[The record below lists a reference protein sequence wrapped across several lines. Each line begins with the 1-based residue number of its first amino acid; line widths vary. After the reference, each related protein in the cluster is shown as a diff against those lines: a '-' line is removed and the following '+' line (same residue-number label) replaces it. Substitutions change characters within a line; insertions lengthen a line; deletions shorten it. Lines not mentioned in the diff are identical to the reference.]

1 MMYYLVPE
9 SKCKVGG
16 DKGCW
21 LGVKPMIQNWI
32 KDGWLHIQ
40 MYRQKV
46 NVQSIEGLNCFLCM
60 QPSFGISPVF

>member
-46 NVQSIEGLNCFLCM
+46 NVQSIEGLNCFT
-60 QPSFGISPVF
+60 SFGISPVF